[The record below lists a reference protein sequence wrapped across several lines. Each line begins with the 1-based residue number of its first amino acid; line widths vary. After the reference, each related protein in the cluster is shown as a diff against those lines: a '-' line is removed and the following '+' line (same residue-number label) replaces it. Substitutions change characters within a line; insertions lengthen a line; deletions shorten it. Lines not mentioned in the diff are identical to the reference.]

1 MKSLLE
7 DTVRPF
13 INKEKGV
20 ETIDDALNGAM
31 DIIAETI
38 SDNAEYRKA
47 IRKCFLRRGMIV
59 TKARK
64 DEDSVYRMY
73 YDFKEPVTGIASHRV
88 LAINRGEKKSIY
100 KLK

>member
-1 MKSLLE
+1 MQVRLEKSLE

-47 IRKCFLRRGMIV
+47 IREV
-59 TKARK
+59 
-64 DEDSVYRMY
+64 
-73 YDFKEPVTGIASHRV
+73 FKEA
-88 LAINRGEKKSIY
+88 
-100 KLK
+100 